1 MWLIRWLSKQ
11 WKNLRREA
19 SVPPPPWRASKR
31 VAVILNGVWY
41 GRLTPD
47 QARKKA
53 VGWGWPSKEVEEL
66 ISQATQPP
74 SYWSREHDVKADT

>member
-1 MWLIRWLSKQ
+1 MTQWLSDC
-11 WKNLRREA
+11 WTSLRREA

-47 QARKKA
+47 QARK
-53 VGWGWPSKEVEEL
+53 
-66 ISQATQPP
+66 
-74 SYWSREHDVKADT
+74 